1 MPMHRRLSAELE
13 ARVTL
18 RIVRGVRTTASSR
31 IGTSVDKFESSSLP
45 LDSLPEQS
53 EGQ

>member
-1 MPMHRRLSAELE
+1 MPMRRRLSAELE
-13 ARVTL
+13 AWVNL
-18 RIVRGVRTTASSR
+18 RIVRGARTIARRR

-45 LDSLPEQS
+45 LDSLSEQS